1 MLINTTIYQ
10 IALSMR
16 VSEEGKGDGDVGMNW
31 GGTVPTRL
39 GLLAKGVSGVIG
51 ISRF

>member
-10 IALSMR
+10 IALFMR
-16 VSEEGKGDGDVGMNW
+16 VRGEGKGDGDVGMNW
-31 GGTVPTRL
+31 GGTVSTRL
-39 GLLAKGVSGVIG
+39 RLLAKGVSGVIG